1 MNYIQINIHTSNIQ
15 MQDVLTAL
23 LAEMD
28 YEGFDQDAQQ
38 LNAYIP
44 VSLFEEEALR
54 GLLRSFSLSY
64 TKAIIEKQNW
74 NAQWEA
80 SFEPV
85 IVDEVCVIRAPF
97 HEAHQKELL
106 DVIITPKMSFGTGHH
121 ATTQLMAKAMKSL
134 PLQHTQVL
142 DFGSGTGVLS
152 ILAAKMGAQ
161 QIVAVDNEEWAVENA
176 QENTALNQVTNV
188 AVFLGSLEVVT
199 ADNFDIILAN
209 INRHILLQYMS
220 SLFDKCATNAH
231 LLLSGLL
238 IEDERFVKDA
248 ALQVGFT
255 YKETYVLNN
264 WIAMHFNKS

>member
-1 MNYIQINIHTSNIQ
+1 MNYIQVTIPTADINLQ
-15 MQDVLTAL
+15 EVLTAL
-23 LAEMD
+23 LSEMD

-44 VSLFEEEALR
+44 VSLFDENALKD
-54 GLLRSFSLSY
+54 LLQSFSLSY
-64 TKAIIEKQNW
+64 TKAVIEKQNW

-97 HEAHQKELL
+97 HEVQQSALL

-121 ATTQLMAKAMKSL
+121 ATTQLMAKAMKSM
-134 PLQHTQVL
+134 PLQHAQVL

-161 QIVAVDNEEWAVENA
+161 HIVAVDNEEWAVENA
-176 QENTALNQVTNV
+176 QENNSLNHVTNV
-188 AVFLGSLEVVT
+188 AVLLGSLE
-199 ADNFDIILAN
+199 AN
-209 INRHILLQYMS
+209 INRHILLKYMS
-220 SLFDKCATNAH
+220 NLFDKCATNAH

-238 IEDERFVKDA
+238 LEDERIVKDA
-248 ALQVGFT
+248 ALQVGFD
-255 YKETYVLNN
+255 YQETYILNN
-264 WIAMHFNKS
+264 WIAMRFNRS

>member
-1 MNYIQINIHTSNIQ
+1 MNYIQITIPTTDINLQ
-15 MQDVLTAL
+15 EVLTAML
-23 LAEMD
+23 SEMD

-44 VSLFEEEALR
+44 TSLFDEDALKD
-54 GLLRSFSLSY
+54 LLQSFSLSY

-97 HEAHQKELL
+97 HEVHHNGLL

-134 PLQHTQVL
+134 PLQHAQVL

-161 QIVAVDNEEWAVENA
+161 HIVAVDNEEWAVENA
-176 QENTALNQVTNV
+176 QENNALNQVTNV
-188 AVFLGSLEVVT
+188 AVLLGSLEAVT
-199 ADNFDIILAN
+199 AGNFDIIVAN

-220 SLFDKCATNAH
+220 NLFDKCATNAH

-238 IEDERFVKDA
+238 VEDERIVKDA
-248 ALQVGFT
+248 ALQAGFT
-255 YKETYVLNN
+255 YQETYVLNN
-264 WIAMHFNKS
+264 WIAMRFNKS

>member
-1 MNYIQINIHTSNIQ
+1 MNYIQITIPTADINLQ
-15 MQDVLTAL
+15 EVLTAL
-23 LAEMD
+23 LSEMD

-44 VSLFEEEALR
+44 SSLFDEAALTAV
-54 GLLRSFSLSY
+54 LHNFSLSY
-64 TKAIIEKQNW
+64 TKAVIEKQNW

-85 IVDEVCVIRAPF
+85 IVDGVCVIRAPF
-97 HEAHQKELL
+97 HEVHQSALL

-121 ATTQLMAKAMKSL
+121 ATTQLMAKAMKAL
-134 PLQHTQVL
+134 PLQHAQVL

-161 QIVAVDNEEWAVENA
+161 KIVAVDNEEWAVENA
-176 QENTALNQVTNV
+176 QENNALNQVTNV
-188 AVFLGSLEVVT
+188 AVLLGSLEAVT
-199 ADNFDIILAN
+199 AGNFDIILAN

-238 IEDERFVKDA
+238 LEDERIVKDA
-248 ALQVGFT
+248 ALQVGFA
-255 YKETYVLNN
+255 YQETYVLNN
-264 WIAMHFNKS
+264 WIAMRFNKC